1 MDGSRRHSL
10 GVSDV
15 HTRRVGT
22 LTFSDE
28 RSAIIPPNRDA
39 RSTRIWHRHI
49 CALWAESSLRA
60 LASTVVNSLSIAMR
74 FRELKQEDAENYAKA
89 LRDSGHKDTCG
100 HKKPHRCPLFLRTA
114 DGKHE
119 SNIACGVSRAYAWT
133 VVSKALVSWGCAA
146 PPLCNVRAL

>member
-1 MDGSRRHSL
+1 M
-10 GVSDV
+10 
-15 HTRRVGT
+15 
-22 LTFSDE
+22 
-28 RSAIIPPNRDA
+28 
-39 RSTRIWHRHI
+39 
-49 CALWAESSLRA
+49 
-60 LASTVVNSLSIAMR
+60 NSLSIAMR

-146 PPLCNVRAL
+146 PPLCNVRALLEQGQLKYKACAGSKSFFGGCLDRVPSRWASERSVGLNSTSGDLSEEPP